1 MVPMGLGLIGRKIG
15 MTSIYNEDGRL
26 IPVTVVE
33 AIPNRIT
40 QIKTNEV
47 DGYTSLQLTGGYKK
61 VKSVSKPLKGHFAK
75 AGSEPGNLIREFPV
89 EALDQYELGQQL
101 TVTEVFE
108 EGQYLD
114 ITGTSKGK
122 GFAGGVKKWNFAT
135 QDATHGNSKSHR
147 APGSIGQ
154 NQSPGR
160 VFKGKKMAGQLG
172 NKKSTVQSCQL
183 IKIDAEKNL
192 LLINGSIPGAPGSK
206 VIVKPAVKKQ
216 KRS

>member
-40 QIKTNEV
+40 QIKTVET
-47 DGYTSLQLTGGYKK
+47 DGYTSLQLTGGMKK
-61 VKSVSKPLKGHFAK
+61 AKNVSKPLKGHFAK
-75 AGSEPGNLIREFPV
+75 ANSEPGDLIREFTV
-89 EALDQYELGQQL
+89 DSVTDCTLGQQL
-101 TVTEVFE
+101 TVADIFE

-114 ITGTSKGK
+114 VTGTSKGK
-122 GFAGGVKKWNFAT
+122 GFSGGIKRWNFAS
-135 QDATHGNSKSHR
+135 QDHSHGNSKSHR

-154 NQSPGR
+154 NQTPGR

-172 NKKSTVQSCQL
+172 NKTSTVQSCQL
-183 IKIDAEKNL
+183 IKIDAEKHL
-192 LLINGSIPGAPGSK
+192 MLIVGSIPGAPGSK
-206 VIVKPAVKKQ
+206 IIVKPAVKKQ